1 MKSEDVICPILIVDD
16 ESDLCLVL
24 AARLRKICPVH
35 VEHNLG
41 NTEKYL
47 KNERPLII
55 LLDNNLPDG
64 LGVRYIRHV
73 LDLYPD
79 IKIVLMTADTSAK
92 LNERAMHEGA
102 TRFLAK
108 PFRMADINDLIFS
121 ICPDLRAA

>member
-1 MKSEDVICPILIVDD
+1 MKSDDLICPILIVDD
-16 ESDLCLVL
+16 DDDLCLVL
-24 AARLRKICPVH
+24 AARLRNICPVH

-41 NTEKYL
+41 NAERYLMKEK
-47 KNERPLII
+47 PLII

-79 IKIVLMTADTSAK
+79 IKIVLMTADTSAR
-92 LNERAMHEGA
+92 LNESAILEGA
-102 TRFLAK
+102 IRFIAK
-108 PFRMADINDLIFS
+108 PFRLADINELIFS